1 VLAQSSFYSF
11 NDRRLHFG
19 LGTES
24 IADLIIP
31 WTDGSI
37 ENIPKVAAN
46 QLVVVR
52 EGAGI
57 IRKQSS

>member
-11 NDRRLHFG
+11 KLHFG

-24 IADLIIP
+24 LADLIIR

-37 ENIPKVAAN
+37 ENIPKVAAH

-57 IRKQSS
+57 IRKQSF